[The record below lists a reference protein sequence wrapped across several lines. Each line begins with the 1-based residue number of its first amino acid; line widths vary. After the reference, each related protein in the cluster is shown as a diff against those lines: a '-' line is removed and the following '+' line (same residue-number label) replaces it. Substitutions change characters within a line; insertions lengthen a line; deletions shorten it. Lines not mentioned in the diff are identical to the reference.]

1 MMKSTWL
8 RISPLLL
15 SLITLSSSAV
25 VVFAHNSGDAAL
37 VSRGLRNLGNTCYM
51 NAQLECAFHIPLVRD
66 IILGHDND
74 NPDVQISGGAKALQ
88 NLFIDME
95 ASAAAA
101 SAASSR
107 GIRPAVAAPITLCRT
122 LGIPVME
129 QQDSQEFWKLLL
141 PALKI
146 PTLTDLYQGAYDDY
160 ITAVDGSGRERRR
173 EEPFLDLSVEVLTHA
188 NILDSISDMFGT
200 PELLSETKE
209 GNGWRPE
216 KGAPKVDALKGSLL
230 RVAGLPS
237 LLQLHL
243 KRFQYDYQYDTMSK
257 INSRFAFPAELDLG
271 EVCAGLTEQEE
282 AGAVYDLQSI
292 VVHIGEY
299 GAGHYY
305 SYVRPDI
312 REDVWYRFDDDRVT
326 EVSFQDVVKDA
337 YGGRTV
343 GEEKQQV
350 KRGWFRRLFGGG
362 GGSFGWGGP
371 LSSAYMLQYVKRNE
385 IEKLYCE

>member
-1 MMKSTWL
+1 MKSTWL

-107 GIRPAVAAPITLCRT
+107 GIRPAAAPITLCRT

-271 EVCAGLTEQEE
+271 EVCAGGLTEREE

>member
-1 MMKSTWL
+1 
-8 RISPLLL
+8 
-15 SLITLSSSAV
+15 
-25 VVFAHNSGDAAL
+25 
-37 VSRGLRNLGNTCYM
+37 M

-66 IILGHDND
+66 IILGHDDDDDND
-74 NPDVQISGGAKALQ
+74 PASGGAKALQ

-101 SAASSR
+101 SSR
-107 GIRPAVAAPITLCRT
+107 GIPAAPITLCRT

-343 GEEKQQV
+343 GEEKQQLA

-362 GGSFGWGGP
+362 GGGSFGWGGP
-371 LSSAYMLQYVKRNE
+371 MSSAYMLQYVKRNE